1 MDIGG
6 AAKDARG
13 SGGAGDSWIMPGI
26 CRRSFFGGSVG
37 AMFWIRVFDANLRE
51 FYKRPH
57 RF

>member
-6 AAKDARG
+6 AAKD
-13 SGGAGDSWIMPGI
+13 
-26 CRRSFFGGSVG
+26 GGSVC